1 MQIGTVGVLRAVV
14 CVGNLL
20 AGLAGALIGLAGVLL
35 GTWVTGRN
43 EDRRWLR
50 EQKLKSAAEFITAG
64 LHLYESQL
72 DGSDQRHLT
81 RADRVAWQGKLQ
93 TGRSV
98 VHLLCR
104 AETRESADEF
114 AGLVWRAEGA
124 ENVTAQSDV
133 VQALRTFNMRLRQEI
148 RSDR

>member
-1 MQIGTVGVLRAVV
+1 MEIGTVGVLRVVV

-20 AGLAGALIGLAGVLL
+20 AGLVGALIGLAGVLL
-35 GTWVTGRN
+35 GAWVTGRN

-50 EQKLKSAAEFITAG
+50 EQKLKSAADFITAG

-114 AGLVWRAEGA
+114 ARLVWRAEGT
-124 ENVTAQSDV
+124 ENVTDQADV
-133 VQALRTFNMRLRQEI
+133 VEALRTFNVCLRQEI